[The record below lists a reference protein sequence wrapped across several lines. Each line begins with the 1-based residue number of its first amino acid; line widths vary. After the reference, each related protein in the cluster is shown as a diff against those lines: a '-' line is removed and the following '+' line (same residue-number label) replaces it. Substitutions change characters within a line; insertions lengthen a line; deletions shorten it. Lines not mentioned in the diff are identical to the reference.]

1 VYLTGEKMN
10 RVLKSVKINSV
21 RIDGD
26 TQSRVDIDANW
37 VSGIVDD
44 LKNDIDYDPIE
55 ARFDGV
61 HYWLTDGFH
70 RYLANKQIGAKEIRV
85 AYLPGT
91 QLDAQIDSFSA
102 NSKHGKPRTRA
113 DKQKAVEKA
122 LAHPQLQG
130 KTNYEIAKICQ
141 VSQPF
146 VAAVR
151 DPAKKKKQTENVE
164 KHYKAKVEENTN
176 SISSEKPTDREITYQ
191 DCGPDEAE
199 LKANELALQADQ
211 DAMYQLLESD
221 DALAVAYEEIK
232 RLNYLNA
239 QLEVRINGLMNEK
252 NEAIKMVKA
261 LQKEND
267 KLKGKK

>member
-1 VYLTGEKMN
+1 MN

-37 VSGIVDD
+37 VNAIVDD
-44 LKNDIDYDPIE
+44 IKNEINYDPIE

-70 RYLANKQIGAKEIRV
+70 RYLANKQIGAKEINV

-91 QLDAQIDSFSA
+91 QLDAQIDSYSA

-122 LAHPQLQG
+122 IVHPQL
-130 KTNYEIAKICQ
+130 KDKSNYEIAKICM
-141 VSQPF
+141 VSQSF

-151 DPAKKKKQTENVE
+151 DPAKKQKQTENVE
-164 KHYKAKVEENTN
+164 KHFKNKSESKENT
-176 SISSEKPTDREITYQ
+176 SLTSSLNTTPSENTYK
-191 DCGPDEAE
+191 DCGPDDDE

-211 DAMYQLLESD
+211 DAMYKLLEAD
-221 DALAVAYEEIK
+221 DALATAHEEIK

-239 QLEVRINGLMNEK
+239 QLEIRINGLMNEK
-252 NEAIKMVKA
+252 NEAIKMVKK

-267 KLKGKK
+267 KLKAK

>member
-1 VYLTGEKMN
+1 MN

-37 VSGIVDD
+37 VNGIVDD
-44 LKNDIDYDPIE
+44 IKNEIKYDPIE

-61 HYWLTDGFH
+61 HYWLSDGFH
-70 RYLANKQIGAKEIRV
+70 RYLANKQIGAKEINV

-91 QLDAQIDSFSA
+91 QLDAQIDSYSA

-122 LAHPQLQG
+122 VAHPQLQG
-130 KTNYEIAKICQ
+130 KSNYEIAKICM

-151 DPAKKKKQTENVE
+151 DPSKKKKQTENVE
-164 KHYKAKVEENTN
+164 KHFKEKAEKNTN
-176 SISSEKPTDREITYQ
+176 LISSENTTTSENTYEN
-191 DCGPDEAE
+191 CGPDDDE

-211 DAMYQLLESD
+211 DAMYKLLEAD
-221 DALAVAYEEIK
+221 DALATAHEEIK

-239 QLEVRINGLMNEK
+239 QLEIRINGLMNEK
-252 NEAIKMVKA
+252 NEAIKMVKK

-267 KLKGKK
+267 KLKAK

>member
-1 VYLTGEKMN
+1 MN

-70 RYLANKQIGAKEIRV
+70 RYLANKQIGAKEIKV

-91 QLDAQIDSFSA
+91 QFDAQIDSFSA

-113 DKQKAVEKA
+113 DKQKAVERA
-122 LAHPQLQG
+122 LAHPQLQD
-130 KTNYEIAKICQ
+130 KSNYEIAKICM
-141 VSQPF
+141 VSQSF

-151 DPAKKKKQTENVE
+151 DPAKKQKQAENVE
-164 KHYKAKVEENTN
+164 KHFKNKSEPKENT
-176 SISSEKPTDREITYQ
+176 SLTSSFNTTPSENTYE

-199 LKANELALQADQ
+199 LRANELALQADQ

-221 DALAVAYEEIK
+221 DALATAYEEIK
-232 RLNYLNA
+232 RLNHLNG

-252 NEAIKMVKA
+252 NEAIKLVKK

-267 KLKGKK
+267 KLKAKK